1 MTVRKA
7 SRRSRRS
14 DAVRIRAVGPA
25 AWRNYLQRARET
37 LWAMQR
43 CAAEGNYIAVA
54 AIAPTCAIAA
64 ADAIVAWKAGVV
76 ARDQDHAAAI
86 ELLLAHASD
95 IEGIQQAAQH
105 LRRLLE
111 RKTAAQYGDD
121 VITIPMAQDML
132 AHAERLLAWAEKQLP
147 MPAGEAK

>member
-1 MTVRKA
+1 
-7 SRRSRRS
+7 
-14 DAVRIRAVGPA
+14 
-25 AWRNYLQRARET
+25 
-37 LWAMQR
+37 MQR

-64 ADAIVAWKAGVV
+64 ADAIVAWRAGVV

-95 IEGIQQAAQH
+95 VEGIQQAAQH
-105 LRRLLE
+105 LRRLLV

-121 VITIPMAQDML
+121 VITVPMAQDML
-132 AHAERLLAWAEKQLP
+132 AHAERLLSWAEKQLP

>member
-1 MTVRKA
+1 VTIRKA

-14 DAVRIRAVGPA
+14 DAVRIRAAGPV

-64 ADAIVAWKAGVV
+64 ADAIVAWRAGVV
-76 ARDQDHAAAI
+76 ARDQDHTGAI
-86 ELLLAHASD
+86 ELLLTHASD
-95 IEGIQQAAQH
+95 IEGVQQATQH

-121 VITIPMAQDML
+121 VVTVPMARDML
-132 AHAERLLAWAEKQLP
+132 AHAERLLAWVEKQLAT
-147 MPAGEAK
+147 PAGEAK